1 MSEYSPDLFSELAE
15 MHGADKARRLL
26 QEWDE
31 HEQQKQAWQEATAEL
46 DHDQDGITAYGL
58 TTLEASENG

>member
-1 MSEYSPDLFSELAE
+1 MTYLPDIFPELAE

-31 HEQQKQAWQEATAEL
+31 HERQKQAWQEATADL

-58 TTLEASENG
+58 AALEVNENE